1 MSRIGRQL
9 MLLTWVLLA
18 CTLSGWGGVAR
29 RVLVIPSYEESY
41 AAYPD
46 FNRKIADAFAKR
58 NMEVDLRVFYL
69 DCESYLAQAE
79 LERMYYMIDS
89 VRSWHPELILVNE
102 DQATYSLLKCGHPY
116 LKKIPIVFGGV
127 NYPNWPLIRQYPN
140 VTGFHDKME
149 IKKNID
155 FAKAL
160 LGDEVHFFAVM
171 DSTFFDKKI
180 EADMH
185 RQLKDE
191 NILWI
196 MDRKTAEL
204 KLERTHKQ
212 TFHYIPMRN
221 STNGYLA
228 WNMSKYQHN
237 SCYLQCKRDFTT
249 VNVSN
254 LAQGLTLTMINDG
267 FGQKEKLLGGYLTM
281 LDTQV
286 EEEVETA
293 VRLLNGENISKL
305 PIRESR
311 KDYVV
316 DWNVMAQL
324 GWGKD
329 RIPGYCKIINIPFKD
344 EYPVLWLFLV
354 ISITIWVGLII
365 SWLLFLYLREQR
377 RKKRVLL
384 DLADK
389 NETLELAIEESNTFA
404 WKLQNESLVF
414 ETAFWKSQN
423 MPDGK
428 LTIEDLVEVTH
439 PNDKEIIYND
449 WKEHL
454 YAKKKIVQ
462 VRCDFNDKGYQ
473 WWEFRY
479 TTTRLATG
487 EYRTAGLLLN
497 VQNIKD
503 KEHELEEARRLAEK
517 AELKESFLTN
527 MSHEIRTPLNAI
539 VGFTEIM
546 AESARQEQQEEW
558 TNYAEL
564 ISSNSEL
571 LLTLVGDVL
580 DIAQME
586 SGEIKLNQQPC
597 SLQAVCNIS
606 IDSVKHR
613 CPKDVKMYFRESN
626 QDFIL
631 QTDAVR
637 VEQVLTNFLTN
648 AAKFT
653 TKGEIVLSYDIDESQ
668 QQVIFSV
675 TDTGIGVPEDKAE
688 VIFERFEKLDSFV
701 QGTGL
706 GLHICRLIAKLLQG
720 KVMVD
725 TSYTQGARFIFIHP
739 IKQ

>member
-9 MLLTWVLLA
+9 MLLTWALLA

-29 RVLVIPSYEESY
+29 RVLVIHSYEESY

-149 IKKNID
+149 IKENID

-204 KLERTHKQ
+204 KLERTHKL

-389 NETLELAIEESNTFA
+389 NETLELAIEGSNTFA

-539 VGFTEIM
+539 VGFANVINAEEDLSKEEKQEYVNIINVNTE
-546 AESARQEQQEEW
+546 QLLK
-558 TNYAEL
+558 L
-564 ISSNSEL
+564 INDILEISRLDSGQMSFDYTMCDVSEL
-571 LLTLVGDVL
+571 VNDVYQTHSVL
-580 DIAQME
+580 IPSCLQFLKE
-586 SGEIKLNQQPC
+586 IPSGVSPRIY
-597 SLQAVCNIS
+597 V
-606 IDSVKHR
+606 DR
-613 CPKDVKMYFRESN
+613 G
-626 QDFIL
+626 
-631 QTDAVR
+631 R
-637 VEQVLTNFLTN
+637 VMQVLTNFLNN
-648 AAKFT
+648 ACKFT
-653 TKGEIVLSYDIDESQ
+653 QQGYIKLGWEYAKATSEVYIYVEDTGKGIPAEERNI
-668 QQVIFSV
+668 IFS
-675 TDTGIGVPEDKAE
+675 
-688 VIFERFEKLDSFV
+688 RFYKQDEFA

-706 GLHICRLIAKLLQG
+706 GLSICKAIIEKLHG
-720 KVMVD
+720 KIELWSEVGKGSCFSIVLPC
-725 TSYTQGARFIFIHP
+725 QV
-739 IKQ
+739 